1 MAFIRRVR
9 TASGATAVQIGE
21 YAGGRQRIVRH
32 VGSAHTDAELGVL
45 LARARELLQDPAQ
58 GVFDLGIEA
67 APPVVSLAERAAT
80 PGLFQ
85 PPKKMPAAGRGGPG
99 RVVGTQARVL
109 FDALTGVYTGL
120 GFDRVGDAVFRDVV
134 IARVVEPTSLLD
146 TARVLSDL
154 GQQPASYATMKRTLA
169 RAATGGYRD
178 QVATSC
184 FEHAATNGDVSLVLY
199 DVTTLYFLLRV
210 VRPASL
216 PR

>member
-85 PPKKMPAAGRGGPG
+85 PPR
-99 RVVGTQARVL
+99 RCRRQVVAVRDGWWARR
-109 FDALTGVYTGL
+109 L
-120 GFDRVGDAVFRDVV
+120 GCCST
-134 IARVVEPTSLLD
+134 P
-146 TARVLSDL
+146 
-154 GQQPASYATMKRTLA
+154 
-169 RAATGGYRD
+169 
-178 QVATSC
+178 
-184 FEHAATNGDVSLVLY
+184 
-199 DVTTLYFLLRV
+199 
-210 VRPASL
+210 
-216 PR
+216 